1 MRSTDLTDADLRRSD
16 LRRVDLSRAVID
28 GTNVQGAIYDANT
41 QFPEGFDPAAAG
53 AILTSEASADCPP
66 LE

>member
-1 MRSTDLTDADLRRSD
+1 MRSFDFTDADLQRAD

-28 GTNVQGAIYDANT
+28 GTNVQGAIYNVDT
-41 QFPEGFDPAAAG
+41 QFPEDFDPAAAG
-53 AILTSEASADCPP
+53 AILTNEASADCPP